1 MFYVCDFI
9 GFDIVTCQLGAHNKM
24 FAQICILLKL
34 WARTKFEA

>member
-1 MFYVCDFI
+1 LVLI
-9 GFDIVTCQLGAHNKM
+9 LLHANLVAHNKM